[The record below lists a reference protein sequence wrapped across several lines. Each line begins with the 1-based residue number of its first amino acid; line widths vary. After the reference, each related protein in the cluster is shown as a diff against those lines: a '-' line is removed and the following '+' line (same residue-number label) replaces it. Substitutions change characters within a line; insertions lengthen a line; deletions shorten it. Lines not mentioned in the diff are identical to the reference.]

1 MPYRLQKRISMQ
13 NVPNFTL
20 YLVALNILWASLIPQ
35 STILFFEM
43 LQRTQQKET
52 LMIAAQLEIV
62 FHLKIKWRLMRSGSS
77 YVILAIRL
85 ALYCSQFSWA
95 INWGKVLSPKKLRCQ
110 LLISSVLFTILY
122 VICAIQIMSAT
133 QAETFINALHAE
145 HRNLAI
151 GRHILEAH
159 GNNNLLKESPLRV

>member
-20 YLVALNILWASLIPQ
+20 YLVALNILWALLIPQ

-52 LMIAAQLEIV
+52 PMIVAHLEIV

-77 YVILAIRL
+77 IKRD
-85 ALYCSQFSWA
+85 
-95 INWGKVLSPKKLRCQ
+95 LSHKIGPLLQPVFMSNKLGQGLKPKEIK
-110 LLISSVLFTILY
+110 SSIVNKQCVVYHF
-122 VICAIQIMSAT
+122 V
-133 QAETFINALHAE
+133 
-145 HRNLAI
+145 
-151 GRHILEAH
+151 
-159 GNNNLLKESPLRV
+159 